1 VVECLTRKNEVT
13 CSNTSTA
20 KRKKVIFA
28 ECWWHMPI
36 ILATEEAEIRRIT
49 IQSQF
54 SKKFMRANLKKTHH
68 KKMAGGVPQGIG
80 SEFKL
85 QCGTKNKNRKQRS
98 RG

>member
-54 SKKFMRANLKKTHH
+54 RQKVHESQSQKNPSQKKWLVECLK
-68 KKMAGGVPQGIG
+68 A
-80 SEFKL
+80 
-85 QCGTKNKNRKQRS
+85 
-98 RG
+98 